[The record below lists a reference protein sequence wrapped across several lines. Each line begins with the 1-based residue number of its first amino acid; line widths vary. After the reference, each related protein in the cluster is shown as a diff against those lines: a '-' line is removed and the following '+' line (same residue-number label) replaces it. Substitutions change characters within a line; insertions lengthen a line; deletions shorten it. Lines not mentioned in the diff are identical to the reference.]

1 MIMATFKKEY
11 PDLVES
17 VITECDIYSSVG
29 KRFHTD
35 RALWDTGADTTII
48 SSRIAKQLQL
58 KPLRKGYI
66 TGVGGDSSS
75 NVFLVHIQL
84 PTGDFVTDVEVME
97 DDYYDYDVII
107 GTDVIMFGDF
117 LISNAEEKTTFQFRT
132 PSEGGID
139 L

>member
-1 MIMATFKKEY
+1 MATSKKEY

-17 VITECDIYSSVG
+17 VITECDIYSSDG
-29 KRFHTD
+29 HRFHTD

-58 KPLRKGYI
+58 KPLRQGYI
-66 TGVGGDSSS
+66 TGIGGDSTS
-75 NVFLVHIQL
+75 NAYLVHVQL

-117 LISNAEEKTTFQFRT
+117 LISNAEDKTTFQFRT

>member
-1 MIMATFKKEY
+1 MATFKKEY

>member
-1 MIMATFKKEY
+1 MATFKKEY

-58 KPLRKGYI
+58 EPLRH
-66 TGVGGDSSS
+66 VPR
-75 NVFLVHIQL
+75 NFL
-84 PTGDFVTDVEVME
+84 
-97 DDYYDYDVII
+97 
-107 GTDVIMFGDF
+107 
-117 LISNAEEKTTFQFRT
+117 
-132 PSEGGID
+132 
-139 L
+139 